1 MARFGD
7 DDSLIAYYEYQLERY
22 LQLGI
27 GKSTYETGYRYEGIP
42 ISENLIASTRRRLV
56 QLKLKK
62 KANLK

>member
-1 MARFGD
+1 MSRFGD

-27 GKSTYETGYRYEGIP
+27 GKSTYEDGYRYEGIL

-62 KANLK
+62 RPI